1 MRFDEVLHVPV
12 RQVEDVDT
20 VVRIDRMDVGIDE
33 AKGALVRRSE
43 FRGIGL
49 FIAFASS
56 RHGSQDEL
64 DEFAVLR
71 RGHICLRRMT
81 AAFGCH
87 FHCVVDVVE
96 SVRAFLAQRED
107 VVRYDLDVR
116 ASGRQCYLVVFDV
129 FDSAFLRIK
138 DGQFLAV
145 GAVYAYVVVQAVFEA
160 RRHGVSDKVADIAG
174 SQVGFRGRRDGVIRG
189 GYGDV
194 DKVLLHEERYAA
206 GTGLCS
212 SRAVDFLCG
221 VDEHVFNILCQA
233 RVSVIT
239 EVREFGAVFVLISFL
254 DFVLRIGYHAGLLE
268 ELDVIRQAFD
278 GAARLEFVVFHF
290 EVGVILRREQAFRH
304 PREVHGFCR
313 FGIAEFGVEQREF
326 RGNVSKNR
334 TDILCMAD
342 SIVGVRL
349 VGRFIQVSLYIICH
363 MFSSLLYLPL
373 RPAMNARRSR
383 TVIFRICVKSM
394 GLGGVFAPVP
404 GCSTFGTGTFF
415 GCFVRSFALA

>member
-1 MRFDEVLHVPV
+1 
-12 RQVEDVDT
+12 
-20 VVRIDRMDVGIDE
+20 
-33 AKGALVRRSE
+33 
-43 FRGIGL
+43 
-49 FIAFASS
+49 
-56 RHGSQDEL
+56 
-64 DEFAVLR
+64 
-71 RGHICLRRMT
+71 MT
-81 AAFGCH
+81 AAFGRH
-87 FHCVVDVVE
+87 FHGVVDVVE
-96 SVRAFLAQRED
+96 GVRAFLAQRED

-116 ASGRQCYLVVFDV
+116 SSGRQRDLVVFDV

-160 RRHGVSDKVADIAG
+160 RRHGVGDKVADIAG

-194 DKVLLHEERYAA
+194 DKVLLHEEWYAA
-206 GTGLCS
+206 GTGLYG
-212 SRAVDFLCG
+212 SRAVYFLCG

-233 RVSVIT
+233 CVSVIT
-239 EVREFGAVFVLISFL
+239 EVRKFGAVFILVRFL

-334 TDILCMAD
+334 ANIFCMAD
-342 SIVGVRL
+342 SIVGIRL
-349 VGRFIQVSLYIICH
+349 IGRFIQVSLYIICH
-363 MFSSLLYLPL
+363 MFSSLLYLPP
-373 RPAMNARRSR
+373 RPAINARRSR
-383 TVIFRICVKSM
+383 TVIFRICVKSI